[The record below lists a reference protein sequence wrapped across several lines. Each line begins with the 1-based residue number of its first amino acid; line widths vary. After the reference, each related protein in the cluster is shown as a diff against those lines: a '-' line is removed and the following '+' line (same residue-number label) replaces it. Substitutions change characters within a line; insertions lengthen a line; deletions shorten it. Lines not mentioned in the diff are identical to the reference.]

1 MQRWPDVCC
10 KAAMPL
16 ALLVTLLLFA
26 QWPLRDGVGAW
37 STQANDLAQALFALY
52 VAAALRH
59 TEARQAHLVARP
71 DLAGSTRWRRIG
83 APLCVLPWALFL
95 VVSAAPAVGRS
106 VLQLERF
113 PETNNPG
120 YFVIKVALILLA
132 LLLVSQ
138 SALDL
143 QRALRRH

>member
-1 MQRWPDVCC
+1 MQRWLDVCC

-16 ALLVTLLLFA
+16 ALMVTLLLFV

-52 VAAALRH
+52 VAVALRH

-83 APLCVLPWALFL
+83 APLCVQAWAVFL
-95 VVSAAPAVGRS
+95 VITSLPAVSRS

-120 YFVIKVALILLA
+120 YFVIKVALVMLA
-132 LLLVSQ
+132 LLLVCQ

-143 QRALRRH
+143 RRAMRRP

>member
-1 MQRWPDVCC
+1 
-10 KAAMPL
+10 MPL
-16 ALLVTLLLFA
+16 ALAITLLLFA

-59 TEARQAHLVARP
+59 AESRQAHLVARP
-71 DLAGSTRWRRIG
+71 DLTGNTRWRRIG
-83 APLCVLPWALFL
+83 APLCVLVWALY
-95 VVSAAPAVGRS
+95 VAISAAPAVGRS

-120 YFVIKVALILLA
+120 YFVIKVALMLLA
-132 LLLVSQ
+132 LLLACQ
-138 SALDL
+138 GALDL
-143 QRALRRH
+143 RRALRRH